1 MNLET
6 QIQQFRE
13 TFYTVKAEVQK
24 RIVGQDAIIEG
35 VLFCM
40 LANGHAL
47 LEGIPGLGENAT
59 DLYPQRSTRSLLQN
73 ASNSRPI

>member
-13 TFYTVKAEVQK
+13 TFYNVKSEVQK

-35 VLFCM
+35 VLF
-40 LANGHAL
+40 LPARQRTRAI
-47 LEGIPGLGENAT
+47 LEGIPGLGKKRN
-59 DLYPQRSTRSLLQN
+59 
-73 ASNSRPI
+73 